1 MRATGFVAFPPSGPA
16 LRRFLGGSLVYLGA
30 IAVAATVSAGFIVAM
45 QGDVLVAFR
54 TIVTSSLGSLSGIA
68 QTLNKISP
76 LLLGSVAVMLG
87 MRGGFINIGVDG
99 QIYLGAIAA
108 TGLAFALA
116 GSGLPAAA
124 MVPTVLLAG
133 TLSGAAFGAVPGALR
148 ARWGVNEI
156 FVTVM
161 LNFVAYY
168 LTEYLSTGPWN
179 DPVSG
184 EAITL
189 PIPVEATLPMLMPQA
204 GAHTGIVLAIVV
216 AVLIA
221 LLLSRTVLGY
231 EIRAV
236 GANPRAA
243 RTGGIAIPWIT
254 FVTLTLSGALAG
266 LAGAIEVSGYHNRLI
281 LGLTPGYG
289 AIAILIAVLGNN
301 RAAGVAVAAILVSIL
316 MVGADSLQR
325 SVKLPASAGFVFQ
338 AIVVLC
344 VLLVEARSARR
355 RAG

>member
-1 MRATGFVAFPPSGPA
+1 MTTTATATPLV
-16 LRRFLGGSLVYLGA
+16 RRLVVEGAIYLGA
-30 IAVAATVSAGFIVAM
+30 VLLATLVSALFIVAM
-45 QGDVLVAFR
+45 RGDVVVAFR
-54 TIVTSSLGSLSGIA
+54 TIVVSSLGSLGGIA
-68 QTLNKISP
+68 QSLNKLSP
-76 LLLGSVAVMLG
+76 LLLGGVAVMLG
-87 MRGGFINIGVDG
+87 LRGGFVNIGVDG
-99 QIYLGAIAA
+99 QIYAGAILTTAVA
-108 TGLAFALA
+108 FSLA
-116 GSGLPAAA
+116 SSNLPALVLVPLVLAA
-124 MVPTVLLAG
+124 
-133 TLSGAAFGAVPGALR
+133 GAVGGGIFGAIPGVLR

-179 DPVSG
+179 DATSG

-189 PIPVEATLPMLMPQA
+189 PIPAAANLPMLMPA
-204 GAHTGIVLAIVV
+204 GGAHAGIVIALVV
-216 AVLIA
+216 AVLVSF
-221 LLLSRTVLGY
+221 LLTRTVLGY

-243 RTGGIAIPWIT
+243 IAGGISIPRIT
-254 FVTLTLSGALAG
+254 LITLTLGGALGG

-289 AIAILIAVLGNN
+289 AMAILISVLGTN
-301 RAAGVAVAAILVSIL
+301 RPLGVGVAAAAVAAL

-355 RAG
+355 RAS

>member
-1 MRATGFVAFPPSGPA
+1 MPGPPAVPA
-16 LRRFLGGSLVYLGA
+16 PIARRILAEALIYLGA
-30 IAVAATVSAGFIVAM
+30 VGLAAMVSALFIVAM
-45 QGDVLVAFR
+45 RGDVLVAFR
-54 TIVTSSLGSLSGIA
+54 TILSSSLGSVGGIA

-76 LLLGSVAVMLG
+76 LLLGSIAVMLG
-87 MRGGFINIGVDG
+87 LRGGFVNIGVDG
-99 QIYLGAIAA
+99 QIYAGAILTTAV
-108 TGLAFALA
+108 AFALA
-116 GSGLPAAA
+116 ALNLSAPVL
-124 MVPTVLLAG
+124 VPTVLAAG
-133 TLSGAAFGAVPGALR
+133 VLGGAIFGAVPGVLR

-179 DPVSG
+179 DATSG

-189 PIPVEATLPMLMPQA
+189 PIPAAANLPMLLPQA
-204 GAHTGIVLAIVV
+204 GAHTGILIALGVS
-216 AVLIA
+216 VLIA
-221 LLLSRTVLGY
+221 RLLTRTVLGY

-243 RTGGIAIPWIT
+243 RTGGISIPRIT
-254 FVTLTLSGALAG
+254 LMTLTLSGALGG

-289 AIAILIAVLGNN
+289 AMAILISVLGKN
-301 RAAGVAVAAILVSIL
+301 RPLGVGIASAAVAVL

-355 RAG
+355 TL

>member
-1 MRATGFVAFPPSGPA
+1 MP
-16 LRRFLGGSLVYLGA
+16 RRLLGEGLIYLGA
-30 IAVAATVSAGFIVAM
+30 VGLAALVSALFIVAM
-45 QGDVLVAFR
+45 GGDVLVAFR
-54 TIVTSSLGSLSGIA
+54 TILGSSLGSLGGIA

-76 LLLGSVAVMLG
+76 LLLGSTAVMLG
-87 MRGGFINIGVDG
+87 LRGGFVNIGVDG
-99 QIYLGAIAA
+99 QIYAGAILTTALA
-108 TGLAFALA
+108 FGLA
-116 GSGLPAAA
+116 GVGLPAAIL
-124 MVPTVLLAG
+124 VPAVLGAG
-133 TLSGAAFGAVPGALR
+133 ILGGAIFGAIPGGLR

-179 DPVSG
+179 DATSG
-184 EAITL
+184 EAITR
-189 PIPVEATLPMLMPQA
+189 PIPDAATLPMLLPQA
-204 GAHTGIVLAIVV
+204 GAHSGI
-216 AVLIA
+216 LIA
-221 LLLSRTVLGY
+221 LAVSAGIALVLRRTVLGY

-243 RTGGIAIPWIT
+243 RTGGINIPRIT
-254 FVTLTLSGALAG
+254 LITLTASGALAG
-266 LAGAIEVSGYHNRLI
+266 LAGAVEVAGYHNRLV

-289 AIAILIAVLGNN
+289 AMAILISVLGKN
-301 RAAGVAVAAILVSIL
+301 RPLGVGVAAAAVAVL

-344 VLLVEARSARR
+344 VLLVEARSATRR
-355 RAG
+355 VVATAPHPMPQ

>member
-1 MRATGFVAFPPSGPA
+1 MADSTATAAPLTRRIVVEVLIYGGAVCLAA
-16 LRRFLGGSLVYLGA
+16 L
-30 IAVAATVSAGFIVAM
+30 VSALFIVAM
-45 QGDVLVAFR
+45 RGDVLVAFR
-54 TIVTSSLGSLSGIA
+54 TILTSSLGSLGGIA

-76 LLLGSVAVMLG
+76 LLLGSIAVMLG

-99 QIYLGAIAA
+99 QIYGGAILTTAA
-108 TGLAFALA
+108 AFALA
-116 GSGLPAAA
+116 GLHLPAVVL
-124 MVPTVLLAG
+124 VPTVLLAG
-133 TLSGAAFGAVPGALR
+133 VIGGGIFGGIPGALR

-179 DPVSG
+179 DATSG

-189 PIPVEATLPMLMPQA
+189 PIPDAAILPMLLPQA
-204 GAHTGIVLAIVV
+204 GAHAGILLALVV
-216 AVLIA
+216 SVLIA
-221 LLLSRTVLGY
+221 LLLTRTVLGY
-231 EIRAV
+231 EIRAL

-243 RTGGIAIPWIT
+243 LTGGINIPRVTLI
-254 FVTLTLSGALAG
+254 TLTLSGALGG

-289 AIAILIAVLGNN
+289 AMAILISVLGKN
-301 RAAGVAVAAILVSIL
+301 RPLGVGIASAAVAIL
-316 MVGADSLQR
+316 MVGSDSLQR

-344 VLLVEARSARR
+344 VLLVEARSAAR
-355 RAG
+355 RAHTE

>member
-1 MRATGFVAFPPSGPA
+1 MADSTATATPVA
-16 LRRFLGGSLVYLGA
+16 RR
-30 IAVAATVSAGFIVAM
+30 IAVEVLIYVGAVCLAALVSALFIVAM
-45 QGDVLVAFR
+45 RGDVLVAFR
-54 TIVTSSLGSLSGIA
+54 TILTSSLGSLGGIA

-76 LLLGSVAVMLG
+76 LLLGSIAVMLG
-87 MRGGFINIGVDG
+87 MRGGFVNIGVDG
-99 QIYLGAIAA
+99 QIYGGAILTTAVA
-108 TGLAFALA
+108 FGLAGFH
-116 GSGLPAAA
+116 LPALVL
-124 MVPTVLLAG
+124 VPTVLLAG
-133 TLSGAAFGAVPGALR
+133 VIGGGIFGGIPGALR

-179 DPVSG
+179 DATSG

-189 PIPVEATLPMLMPQA
+189 PIPEAANLPMLIPQA
-204 GAHTGIVLAIVV
+204 GAHTGILLALVV
-216 AVLIA
+216 SALVA
-221 LLLSRTVLGY
+221 LLLTRTVLGY

-243 RTGGIAIPWIT
+243 VTGGINIPRIT
-254 FVTLTLSGALAG
+254 LITLTLSGALGG

-289 AIAILIAVLGNN
+289 VMAILISVLGKN
-301 RAAGVAVAAILVSIL
+301 RPLGVGIASAAVAVL

-344 VLLVEARSARR
+344 VLLVEARSAAR
-355 RAG
+355 RAHTE

>member
-1 MRATGFVAFPPSGPA
+1 MVATATATP
-16 LRRFLGGSLVYLGA
+16 LRRRLVAGGLTYAGA
-30 IAVAATVSAGFIVAM
+30 VLLATLVSALFIVAM

-54 TIVTSSLGSLSGIA
+54 TMVTSSLGSLGGIA
-68 QTLNKISP
+68 QSLNKLSP
-76 LLLGSVAVMLG
+76 LLLGSMAVMLG
-87 MRGGFINIGVDG
+87 LRGGFVNIGVDG
-99 QIYLGAIAA
+99 QIYAGAILTTAF
-108 TGLAFALA
+108 AFALA
-116 GSGLPAAA
+116 GLHLPALVLVPVVLAA
-124 MVPTVLLAG
+124 
-133 TLSGAAFGAVPGALR
+133 GAVGGGIFGGIPGILR

-168 LTEYLSTGPWN
+168 LTEYLTTGPWN
-179 DPVSG
+179 DATSG

-189 PIPVEATLPMLMPQA
+189 PIPAAANLPMLLPAA
-204 GAHTGIVLAIVV
+204 GAHAGI
-216 AVLIA
+216 LIA
-221 LLLSRTVLGY
+221 LVVSALVAWLLMRTVLGY

-243 RTGGIAIPWIT
+243 LTGGISIPRIT
-254 FVTLTLSGALAG
+254 LITLSLGGALGG

-289 AIAILIAVLGNN
+289 AMAILISVLGNN
-301 RAAGVAVAAILVSIL
+301 RPLGVGVAAAAVAAL
-316 MVGADSLQR
+316 MVGSDSLQR

-344 VLLVEARSARR
+344 VLLVEARSAGRR
-355 RAG
+355 SS

>member
-1 MRATGFVAFPPSGPA
+1 MRAPA
-16 LRRFLGGSLVYLGA
+16 VTTAPLVRRVLGESLVYLGA
-30 IAVAATVSAGFIVAM
+30 VALAALVSAGFILAM
-45 QGDVLVAFR
+45 RGDVLVAFR
-54 TIVTSSLGSLSGIA
+54 TILTSSLGSLGGIA

-76 LLLGSVAVMLG
+76 LLLGSIAVMLG

-99 QIYLGAIAA
+99 QIYVGAIAT
-108 TGLAFALA
+108 TGTAFALA
-116 GSGLPAAA
+116 SLGLPAIVLA
-124 MVPTVLLAG
+124 PTVLVAG
-133 TLSGAAFGAVPGALR
+133 ILGGAAFGAIPGALR

-179 DPVSG
+179 DATSG

-189 PIPVEATLPMLMPQA
+189 PIPAAANLPMLIPAA
-204 GAHTGIVLAIVV
+204 GAHIGILLAIAVS
-216 AVLIA
+216 VLIA
-221 LLLSRTVLGY
+221 FLLTRTVLGY

-236 GANPRAA
+236 GDNPRAA
-243 RTGGIAIPWIT
+243 LMGGIRIPRIT
-254 FVTLTLSGALAG
+254 LITLTLSGALGG

-289 AIAILIAVLGNN
+289 VMAILISVLGKNHPL
-301 RAAGVAVAAILVSIL
+301 GVGIASALVAIL

-325 SVKLPASAGFVFQ
+325 SVRLPASAGFVFQ

-344 VLLVEARSARR
+344 VLLVEARSAARR
-355 RAG
+355 GA

>member
-1 MRATGFVAFPPSGPA
+1 MPSTAAPAT
-16 LRRFLGGSLVYLGA
+16 LLTRRLLGEGLIYLGA
-30 IAVAATVSAGFIVAM
+30 ICLAALVSALFIVAM
-45 QGDVLVAFR
+45 RGDVLVAFR
-54 TIVTSSLGSLSGIA
+54 TIIVSSLGSLGGIA

-87 MRGGFINIGVDG
+87 LRGGFVNIGVDG
-99 QIYLGAIAA
+99 QIYGGAILTTA
-108 TGLAFALA
+108 TAFALA
-116 GSGLPAAA
+116 GLDLPAIVL
-124 MVPTVLLAG
+124 VPTVLAAG
-133 TLSGAAFGAVPGALR
+133 VIGGGIFGAIPGSLR

-161 LNFVAYY
+161 LNFIAYY

-179 DPVSG
+179 DATSG

-189 PIPVEATLPMLMPQA
+189 PIPEAANLPMLMPQA
-204 GAHTGIVLAIVV
+204 GAHIGILIAV
-216 AVLIA
+216 AASVLIA
-221 LLLSRTVLGY
+221 LLLTRTILGY

-236 GANPRAA
+236 GDNPRAA
-243 RTGGIAIPWIT
+243 LTGGIDIRRIT
-254 FVTLTLSGALAG
+254 LITLTLSGALAG

-289 AIAILIAVLGNN
+289 VMAILISVLGKN
-301 RAAGVAVAAILVSIL
+301 RPLGVGIASAAVAIL

-344 VLLVEARSARR
+344 VLLIEARSARR
-355 RAG
+355 RAAGS

>member
-1 MRATGFVAFPPSGPA
+1 MPGAAALAPRARRILAEA
-16 LRRFLGGSLVYLGA
+16 LTYLGA
-30 IAVAATVSAGFIVAM
+30 VALAAMVSALFIVAM
-45 QGDVLVAFR
+45 RGDVLVAFR
-54 TIVTSSLGSLSGIA
+54 TMLASSLGSLGGIA

-76 LLLGSVAVMLG
+76 LLIGSIAVMLG
-87 MRGGFINIGVDG
+87 LRGGFINIGVDG
-99 QIYLGAIAA
+99 QIYAGAILTTAA
-108 TGLAFALA
+108 AFALA
-116 GSGLPAAA
+116 ALNLPAPIL
-124 MVPTVLLAG
+124 VPTVLAAG
-133 TLSGAAFGAVPGALR
+133 VLGGAIFGAVPGALR

-179 DPVSG
+179 DASSG

-189 PIPVEATLPMLMPQA
+189 PIPAAANLPMLLPQA
-204 GAHTGIVLAIVV
+204 GAHTGILIALGVS
-216 AVLIA
+216 VLIA
-221 LLLSRTVLGY
+221 FLLTRTVLGY

-243 RTGGIAIPWIT
+243 RTGGISIPRIT
-254 FVTLTLSGALAG
+254 LITLTLSGALGG

-289 AIAILIAVLGNN
+289 AMAILISFLGKN
-301 RAAGVAVAAILVSIL
+301 RPLGVGIASAAVAVL

-355 RAG
+355 TLP